1 MENNNTIVW
10 TNSPLSGLCDRLIDF
25 FLIATYC
32 KLNESN
38 FISVW
43 RPLHS
48 NTRDGKSFYQT
59 NENNLMIK
67 IILQF
72 FKNNSKLIGWLAN
85 IITIVG
91 VTLTSF
97 DIYPLNIIIL
107 ALAGVFWVITG
118 LLWKKPE
125 LWTLN
130 ALICVIYL
138 YGLIR

>member
-1 MENNNTIVW
+1 MADNR
-10 TNSPLSGLCDRLIDF
+10 G
-25 FLIATYC
+25 
-32 KLNESN
+32 
-38 FISVW
+38 
-43 RPLHS
+43 
-48 NTRDGKSFYQT
+48 FYQLT
-59 NENNLMIK
+59 
-67 IILQF
+67 F
-72 FKNNSKLIGWLAN
+72 FKKHSKLISWLAN
-85 IITIVG
+85 IISVVG

-138 YGLIR
+138 YGLFR

>member
-1 MENNNTIVW
+1 MGKIV
-10 TNSPLSGLCDRLIDF
+10 
-25 FLIATYC
+25 
-32 KLNESN
+32 
-38 FISVW
+38 
-43 RPLHS
+43 
-48 NTRDGKSFYQT
+48 
-59 NENNLMIK
+59 
-67 IILQF
+67 LQF

-85 IITIVG
+85 IITVVG
-91 VTLTSF
+91 VVFTSL

-118 LLWKKPE
+118 ILWKKPE

>member
-1 MENNNTIVW
+1 M
-10 TNSPLSGLCDRLIDF
+10 DRLS
-25 FLIATYC
+25 L
-32 KLNESN
+32 
-38 FISVW
+38 
-43 RPLHS
+43 
-48 NTRDGKSFYQT
+48 GK
-59 NENNLMIK
+59 IV
-67 IILQF
+67 LQF
-72 FKNNSKLIGWLAN
+72 FKNNSKLISWLAN
-85 IITIVG
+85 IITVVG

-97 DIYPLNIIIL
+97 DVYPLNIIIL

>member
-1 MENNNTIVW
+1 M
-10 TNSPLSGLCDRLIDF
+10 DRLS
-25 FLIATYC
+25 L
-32 KLNESN
+32 
-38 FISVW
+38 
-43 RPLHS
+43 
-48 NTRDGKSFYQT
+48 GK
-59 NENNLMIK
+59 IV
-67 IILQF
+67 LQF
-72 FKNNSKLIGWLAN
+72 FKNNSKLISWLAN

-91 VTLTSF
+91 VVFTSL

-107 ALAGVFWVITG
+107 TLAGVFWVITG